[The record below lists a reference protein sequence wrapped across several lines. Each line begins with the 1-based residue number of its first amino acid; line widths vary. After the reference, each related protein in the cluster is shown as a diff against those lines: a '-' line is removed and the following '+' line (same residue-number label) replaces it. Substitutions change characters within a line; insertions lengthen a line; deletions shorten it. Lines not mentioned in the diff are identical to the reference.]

1 MIIGVFFSFYWYLIF
16 KVFIITLWSENM
28 AYKISIFRCDW
39 SCLCSLVQ
47 IPVYL
52 ITSCRN
58 VWSLCKMRLGRRA
71 QALLGTEGRF
81 KHSSPLAELP
91 LKPPECCFLFCP
103 FELTLPSN
111 SALRFCIWLLS
122 SLDFWTWVSNSTI
135 YTLPIIFSW
144 ASHPKL
150 SLFNKHTLLSNC
162 DGASTVLDTAN
173 TQRTEQTI
181 ALPSWNLGGTGKL
194 KTHENMLLLIC

>member
-1 MIIGVFFSFYWYLIF
+1 MIIGIGFFFRFTHIQFLKSLLLLCDQRIWPIKSLFLEVIEAAFVAWYTVPI
-16 KVFIITLWSENM
+16 
-28 AYKISIFRCDW
+28 Y
-39 SCLCSLVQ
+39 
-47 IPVYL
+47 

-58 VWSLCKMRLGRRA
+58 VWSLCRMRLGRRG
-71 QALLGTEGRF
+71 QALLGTEGHF
-81 KHSSPLAELP
+81 NHSSPLVELP
-91 LKPPECCFLFCP
+91 LRPPECCFLFYP

-122 SLDFWTWVSNSTI
+122 SLDFWTRVSNSTI

-150 SLFNKHTLLSNC
+150 SLFNKHTLLSKC
-162 DGASTVLDTAN
+162 DGPSTVSDTGN
-173 TQRTEQTI
+173 TQQTEETI

-194 KTHENMLLLIC
+194 RLTKICYC